1 MDDGG
6 EGRGGGWDRELAGSF
21 SGEALLEGEWEAL
34 GLMDERDRG
43 IALHH
48 ALMSLR
54 CALAA
59 IELRLGELFIH
70 FAPGGRFTF
79 EPLGSATR
87 EAGCQARFGFSWALA
102 RQFIDLAR
110 AFVSL
115 PQARE
120 AFLLALVERS
130 KLRWLVKVATPS
142 TEAGWLALAK
152 RRGEQQF
159 AADVRAFQERKEES
173 SARAW
178 SWPDLPPPHEPY
190 ARTYVRLTGSA
201 AQAATVRTWAFDVM
215 RKIVGED
222 GLAAWECMEA
232 LCADAA
238 AGLEIEYPEWP
249 EEDAASA
256 AGVRAV
262 NIDEAKLRELAV
274 TWRVQRVAKPLDL
287 PQVADDASFDEVLRA
302 LVRCVRLRDR
312 ALAERATLLYWLDG
326 CSLWRHLG
334 AKSLVAYAGRALG
347 MPPKDLREGLR
358 LRARLSMVA
367 RVRAGWLR
375 GMFPSWTAR
384 QLGNVAAQ
392 DTEEEWLSH
401 VERLTGK
408 RLDAETRWQ
417 DLALHSL
424 DLATWRRT
432 TDGGRPQPS
441 LTMQDLRQDIEKM
454 ALRCVQDMEGDA
466 PEVRAA
472 IELRPA
478 LTTFGF
484 WAPPH
489 IAALVRTTLNEVRA
503 GIGPAATDA
512 DAILKLTSELLALVS
527 LDKPTLSL
535 EMRIN
540 REVFERDGWQC
551 ANPLCRARRN
561 LHAHHVEFRSHGG
574 CDAKWNKV
582 TLCAACH
589 LRLLHLHY
597 LRITRARPAPA
608 EDFIFT
614 LPHVGESYREG
625 VRVTM

>member
-21 SGEALLEGEWEAL
+21 SGEGLLEGEWESL
-34 GLMDERDRG
+34 GLTDERDRAM
-43 IALHH
+43 ALHH

-120 AFLLALVERS
+120 AFL
-130 KLRWLVKVATPS
+130 
-142 TEAGWLALAK
+142 LALAK

-302 LVRCVRLRDR
+302 LVRCVR
-312 ALAERATLLYWLDG
+312 
-326 CSLWRHLG
+326 
-334 AKSLVAYAGRALG
+334 
-347 MPPKDLREGLR
+347 
-358 LRARLSMVA
+358 
-367 RVRAGWLR
+367 
-375 GMFPSWTAR
+375 
-384 QLGNVAAQ
+384 
-392 DTEEEWLSH
+392 
-401 VERLTGK
+401 
-408 RLDAETRWQ
+408 
-417 DLALHSL
+417 
-424 DLATWRRT
+424 
-432 TDGGRPQPS
+432 
-441 LTMQDLRQDIEKM
+441 
-454 ALRCVQDMEGDA
+454 
-466 PEVRAA
+466 
-472 IELRPA
+472 
-478 LTTFGF
+478 
-484 WAPPH
+484 
-489 IAALVRTTLNEVRA
+489 
-503 GIGPAATDA
+503 
-512 DAILKLTSELLALVS
+512 
-527 LDKPTLSL
+527 
-535 EMRIN
+535 
-540 REVFERDGWQC
+540 
-551 ANPLCRARRN
+551 
-561 LHAHHVEFRSHGG
+561 
-574 CDAKWNKV
+574 
-582 TLCAACH
+582 
-589 LRLLHLHY
+589 
-597 LRITRARPAPA
+597 
-608 EDFIFT
+608 
-614 LPHVGESYREG
+614 
-625 VRVTM
+625 